1 MKHIID
7 IRWKN
12 NDQNHYFFEMVLYDS
27 VTQNREKIPLRNI
40 ELNLHLS
47 NERRCV
53 GTYIKGEYQP
63 CDNNALLFKESQTE
77 CFACEQKLGFKS
89 AFLFGKAPNDLM
101 KEHLATNHFIYLAY
115 FASGT
120 IKVGTAAESRKYL
133 RLLEQD
139 ALAGMHIAQKSGFEI
154 SEFEHAISRQ
164 LGITEF
170 VRGSAKRKSLT
181 NHIDSEEAR
190 TKLMQLYQKIKHH
203 FKGTKFADWILD
215 NSSAEFVTFA
225 DLPQI
230 HYPSEDIFTIR
241 YEDSQ
246 IIFGKV
252 IGLRGKFLITK
263 YKEQEFLYKIDS
275 IIGRDVVA
283 YQFPEEVIQKILDK
297 VPRNEQLGF
306 GF

>member
-47 NERRCV
+47 HERRCV

-115 FASGT
+115 FASGN

-139 ALAGMHIAQKSGFEI
+139 ALVGMHIAQKSGFEI
-154 SEFEHAISRQ
+154 SEFEHAISKQ

-170 VRGSAKRKSLT
+170 VRGSAKRKSLS
-181 NHIDSEEAR
+181 NRIHVDEAR
-190 TKLMQLYQKIKHH
+190 AKLLQTYQKILHH
-203 FKGTKFADWILD
+203 FKITKFSNWLLD
-215 NSSAEFVTFA
+215 EDSAEFISFT
-225 DLPQI
+225 DLPQMY
-230 HYPSEDIFTIR
+230 YPSEDIFTLK

-246 IIFGKV
+246 ILFGTIV
-252 IGLRGKFLITK
+252 GLRGKFLITK

-275 IIGRDVVA
+275 IIGREIIG
-283 YQFPEEVIQKILDK
+283 YQVSEDLVQKILTK
-297 VPRNEQLGF
+297 VPREEQLGF